1 MKEKKEQIEEE
12 ERIYP
17 IRVYSKVELAMLYNP
32 GKCVTPALQCFY
44 RWIRMNKQ
52 LVEELNAAGY
62 HKFRRSFTPREVRLI
77 FKYLGE
83 PG

>member
-1 MKEKKEQIEEE
+1 MKDEKKQIEEE
-12 ERIYP
+12 EREYP

-32 GKCVTPALQCFY
+32 GKCITPALQCFY
-44 RWIRMNKQ
+44 RWIRMNKP
-52 LVEELNAAGY
+52 LVAELEAVGY
-62 HKFRRSFTPREVRLI
+62 YKFRRSFTPREVRII